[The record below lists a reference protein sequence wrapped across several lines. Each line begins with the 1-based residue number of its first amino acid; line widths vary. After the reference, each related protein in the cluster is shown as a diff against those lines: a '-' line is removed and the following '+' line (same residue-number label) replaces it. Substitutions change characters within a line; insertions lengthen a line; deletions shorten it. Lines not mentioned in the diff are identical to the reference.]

1 MRTPLR
7 LRLVVAITALA
18 LALSGC
24 GGMLTGGPAAA
35 GQKKIAVLLY
45 SQGFEFMVAL
55 NDGIKAEAA
64 RLGVDVVVLDAR
76 EDSAKQTQQIED
88 QLARGVDG
96 ILLSPNNSEELVPG
110 VQKINAAHTPV
121 VTVDSV
127 VAGAEVN
134 ASVAYDN
141 IGAGRMAAEYLASLM
156 NGTGTVLEYQ
166 GAKGAY
172 HAIRRGDGFTEGIGQ
187 SPGISVIGR
196 DSEWTATQAL
206 SLTVDNLT
214 ANPSINGMFS
224 HNDEMVRG
232 IVSGQTQVGRGAGVG
247 QPGHI
252 PLIGIDGTPLALQ
265 RIRDGS
271 QDATMDQDPYTMG
284 ALALRTLIEILD
296 GKQVPKQQLTEPKL
310 ITRANVDDP
319 NLWGNKFQP

>member
-1 MRTPLR
+1 MRTPVR
-7 LRLVVAITALA
+7 LRLVVAVTALA

-24 GGMLTGGPAAA
+24 AGMLTGGPTQA

-110 VQKINAAHTPV
+110 VQKINAARTPV

-141 IGAGRMAAEYLASLM
+141 IGAGRMAAEHLASLM
-156 NGTGTVLEYQ
+156 NGTGTVLEVPRSQ
-166 GAKGAY
+166 GRLPRDPT
-172 HAIRRGDGFTEGIGQ
+172 RRRLHRGHRALARYLGDRPGLGVDSHP
-187 SPGISVIGR
+187 SPVTDG
-196 DSEWTATQAL
+196 
-206 SLTVDNLT
+206 
-214 ANPSINGMFS
+214 
-224 HNDEMVRG
+224 
-232 IVSGQTQVGRGAGVG
+232 G
-247 QPGHI
+247 QPHRQ
-252 PLIGIDGTPLALQ
+252 PLDQ
-265 RIRDGS
+265 RTVQS
-271 QDATMDQDPYTMG
+271 
-284 ALALRTLIEILD
+284 
-296 GKQVPKQQLTEPKL
+296 
-310 ITRANVDDP
+310 
-319 NLWGNKFQP
+319 